1 MTFRTLIA
9 LLLVAAITSGC
20 ASIRYPLPSCDGGA
34 RRALN
39 AGLWSYEKRSDLGDA
54 ASRLAC
60 G

>member
-1 MTFRTLIA
+1 MTIRTFTA

-39 AGLWSYEKRSDLGDA
+39 AGLWSYEKHSDMGDA